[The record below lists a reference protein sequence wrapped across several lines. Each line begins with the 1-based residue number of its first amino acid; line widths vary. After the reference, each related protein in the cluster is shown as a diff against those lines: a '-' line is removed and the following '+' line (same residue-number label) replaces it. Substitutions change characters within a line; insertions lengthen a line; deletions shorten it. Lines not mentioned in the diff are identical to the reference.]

1 MGSGRWVIVKGV
13 HDMGLVCLVCA
24 CETDLS
30 YYLSLPEETPFSCP
44 QCDGF
49 DPFASSSGSL
59 SASGSDVSS
68 PLTSS
73 HEAA

>member
-1 MGSGRWVIVKGV
+1 
-13 HDMGLVCLVCA
+13 MGLVCLVCA

-30 YYLSLPEETPFSCP
+30 YFLALPDETPFSCP
-44 QCDGF
+44 QCDGS
-49 DPFASSSGSL
+49 DPIASSNGFL